1 MIRVEIRAN
10 SVHIEGYVCAT
21 GRDSRPISSSHGK
34 FIEQVEPK
42 TFAKSLRRNPNVEL
56 RFNHRADKILGSTET
71 GELQL
76 REDNIGLF
84 ASCDV
89 TDPDVIEKANKGE
102 LRGWSFGFYNRSDEW
117 KDADDGMQRRYL
129 KDIDMSEVS
138 ILSVTPA
145 YIATSIEQRS
155 DSETAFEKRGYEDET
170 QIVKQ
175 PENNEEQD
183 ENEEEKRALIS
194 RYKHEVEFL
203 KMKGGQYN
211 EK

>member
-34 FIEQVEPK
+34 FIERVEPK

-84 ASCDV
+84 ASC
-89 TDPDVIEKANKGE
+89 IQ
-102 LRGWSFGFYNRSDEW
+102 F
-117 KDADDGMQRRYL
+117 Q
-129 KDIDMSEVS
+129 
-138 ILSVTPA
+138 
-145 YIATSIEQRS
+145 
-155 DSETAFEKRGYEDET
+155 
-170 QIVKQ
+170 
-175 PENNEEQD
+175 
-183 ENEEEKRALIS
+183 
-194 RYKHEVEFL
+194 
-203 KMKGGQYN
+203 
-211 EK
+211 

>member
-155 DSETAFEKRGYEDET
+155 DSETAFEKRGMRT
-170 QIVKQ
+170 
-175 PENNEEQD
+175 
-183 ENEEEKRALIS
+183 
-194 RYKHEVEFL
+194 KHKLLSNPKTTRSKTKTKKKNVH
-203 KMKGGQYN
+203 
-211 EK
+211 